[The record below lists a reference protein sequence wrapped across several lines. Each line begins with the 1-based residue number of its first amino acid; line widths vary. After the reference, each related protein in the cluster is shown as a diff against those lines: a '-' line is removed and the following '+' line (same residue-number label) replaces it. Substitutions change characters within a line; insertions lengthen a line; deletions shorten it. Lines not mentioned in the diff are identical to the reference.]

1 MTRKITIS
9 IPDDIA
15 ERLDHEKNV
24 SAFVTSSLRR
34 TIDAEH
40 TRRVLTRLGFD
51 LSEEGM
57 ADARARYDAALA
69 SVTPDMS
76 EEALRLIADA
86 SRGRLRSH
94 D

>member
-15 ERLDHEKNV
+15 ERLDREKNV
-24 SAFVTSSLRR
+24 SAFVAGSLRR

-40 TRRVLTRLGFD
+40 TRRVLTQLGFD
-51 LSEEGM
+51 LSEKGM
-57 ADARARYDAALA
+57 AEARSRYDAAMA
-69 SVTPDMS
+69 SVTPEMS

-86 SRGRLRSH
+86 SRGRLRSR